1 MMNEKDD
8 VKAIRAAVKVVLPK
22 IVAIRHQIHSHPEM
36 GLKEF
41 ETAKLAAAALR
52 EFGCD
57 EVTEGVGGTGVVALI
72 RGNRPDNGCTILLR
86 ADMDALPLVEK
97 TGCEWASET
106 TGVMH
111 ACGHDG
117 HTAWAL
123 ATAYALAK
131 TRDFAGT
138 AMIVIQPGEEGWA
151 GAKKMIDD
159 GLFTRWNV
167 AEVYAGHC
175 APEMPVGDYGFTQ
188 GAMMAVADLFHID
201 VVGVGGHGARPHH
214 CIDPIVAAAQVVLAL
229 QTVVSRSIDP
239 LHPAVVTVGGIKGG
253 SEDGVS
259 VIPESVRISG
269 TVRCLDKADQ
279 DKIEA
284 RLQAICDGMSVTTGA
299 QVKLTYKRLYPVLVN
314 AEPQRQAAA
323 AVFKE
328 LASGTVHMDF
338 PASMGA
344 EDFAFMTGVKP
355 GAFVKVGTADAL
367 HTAKVHNPG
376 FDFNDA
382 VIEDAATGFAVLLAR
397 RLNEGAR

>member
-8 VKAIRAAVKVVLPK
+8 VKGIRAAVKAVLPK
-22 IVAIRHQIHSHPEM
+22 IVAIRHRIHSHPEM

-41 ETAKLAAAALR
+41 ETAKLAAATLR

-72 RGNRPDNGCTILLR
+72 HGKRPDNGRTILLR

-97 TGCEWASET
+97 TGCAWASET

-123 ATAYALAK
+123 ATAYALAQ
-131 TRDFAGT
+131 TRDFAGP

-201 VVGVGGHGARPHH
+201 VIGVGGHGARPHH
-214 CIDPIVAAAQVVLAL
+214 CIDPIVAAA
-229 QTVVSRSIDP
+229 
-239 LHPAVVTVGGIKGG
+239 
-253 SEDGVS
+253 
-259 VIPESVRISG
+259 
-269 TVRCLDKADQ
+269 
-279 DKIEA
+279 
-284 RLQAICDGMSVTTGA
+284 
-299 QVKLTYKRLYPVLVN
+299 
-314 AEPQRQAAA
+314 
-323 AVFKE
+323 
-328 LASGTVHMDF
+328 
-338 PASMGA
+338 
-344 EDFAFMTGVKP
+344 
-355 GAFVKVGTADAL
+355 
-367 HTAKVHNPG
+367 
-376 FDFNDA
+376 
-382 VIEDAATGFAVLLAR
+382 
-397 RLNEGAR
+397 